1 MKKVSTKL
9 RFITLSFLLAVII
22 GGCSNSTADPS
33 AGPTAS
39 PSPSAT
45 AVSSPAVSASPS
57 ASPEPEVDQQ
67 ELEKQK
73 KLILLET
80 KDFLELYGTNKWNT
94 EKSKSTA
101 DSIREKSRDQI
112 GDVRFKYLEIA
123 ESMEDEDVQNVAKI
137 YGELGEIVPSFRAP
151 APSPSPSPS
160 PEPVPEPTP
169 EADQPLVLT
178 GKGDQATKFFEL
190 HSGFAVIDA
199 SDSGDSNFI
208 VHILDESGQNEDH
221 VINEIGPYKGKS
233 IVVIDDDGKY
243 MLKIKSEGSWK
254 FKITQTIPTAI
265 KSAPTKLTGKGN
277 DVVFVNLQ
285 SKLTRFSF
293 KHTGE
298 SNFIVHLNEGIS
310 LANEIGHYS
319 GSTAE
324 TLDYEGTYVI
334 SVQADGQ
341 WSIDIE

>member
-1 MKKVSTKL
+1 MKKDSTKMRL
-9 RFITLSFLLAVII
+9 VTLAILLSALI

-33 AGPTAS
+33 AGQTAS

-45 AVSSPAVSASPS
+45 AVITPAVSVSPS
-57 ASPEPEVDQQ
+57 KAPEADPQ
-67 ELEKQK
+67 EPEKQK

-94 EKSKSTA
+94 VKSKSTA

-151 APSPSPSPS
+151 APSQSPSPS
-160 PEPVPEPTP
+160 PEPEPEPTP
-169 EADQPLVLT
+169 EADQPIVLT

-208 VHILDESGQNEDH
+208 VHILDESGQDEDH

-233 IVVIDDDGKY
+233 IVVIQDDGKY
-243 MLKIKSEGSWK
+243 MLKIQSEGSWK
-254 FKITQTIPTAI
+254 FKITQNVPTAI
-265 KSAPTKLTGKGN
+265 KTAPTQLTGKGN

-310 LANEIGHYS
+310 LANEIGNYS

-334 SVQADGQ
+334 SVQADGK
-341 WSIDIE
+341 WSINIE